1 MLHPGS
7 KRSMRLEGSQGWC
20 WCLSHTVQPM
30 VEDPG
35 GDSIASNEP
44 RGLPLLHLR
53 VEEVSNLTAGV
64 IRQSSASFFLE
75 FPAAV
80 KDLQKP
86 IWSKVTLQIECTVR
100 GRKAGVEC

>member
-1 MLHPGS
+1 
-7 KRSMRLEGSQGWC
+7 
-20 WCLSHTVQPM
+20 M

-64 IRQSSASFFLE
+64 IEAKQCKFLPRISSCGERPSKTDLVKGH
-75 FPAAV
+75 AA
-80 KDLQKP
+80 DRMHGARAES
-86 IWSKVTLQIECTVR
+86 WR
-100 GRKAGVEC
+100 GMLSSRSRTGGIFTNR